1 MYQQSANQIGS
12 RQLIHHA
19 SNSFAIFRCHSK
31 VWHSKSLKS
40 IVSGLEVSLLKLIDK
55 FRIRIGL
62 LVTGEVNLPMPRYF
76 FACMDTGTS
85 IVVMTVIRFP
95 SISDYN
101 IDAQVL
107 SPRYQRSDVWVI
119 SDISMLK
126 PSVQLLLIV
135 VQAFPARKEGGE
147 GRLTAASKMN
157 AFTDLIYHAYG
168 YTSTPTS
175 FSLAC
180 SKRDIKRERVS
191 RSLGIFV
198 NCPNLGSGV
207 PT

>member
-1 MYQQSANQIGS
+1 MP
-12 RQLIHHA
+12 
-19 SNSFAIFRCHSK
+19 
-31 VWHSKSLKS
+31 KSLARDIKGWSNAS
-40 IVSGLEVSLLKLIDK
+40 IVYSR
-55 FRIRIGL
+55 RIQW
-62 LVTGEVNLPMPRYF
+62 TY
-76 FACMDTGTS
+76 
-85 IVVMTVIRFP
+85 
-95 SISDYN
+95 
-101 IDAQVL
+101 
-107 SPRYQRSDVWVI
+107 SDVWVI

-198 NCPNLGSGV
+198 NCPNLGSGDSDFSCHCTKLWV
-207 PT
+207 AAADVDSEAVFEKRMFKREKHLK

>member
-1 MYQQSANQIGS
+1 
-12 RQLIHHA
+12 
-19 SNSFAIFRCHSK
+19 
-31 VWHSKSLKS
+31 
-40 IVSGLEVSLLKLIDK
+40 
-55 FRIRIGL
+55 
-62 LVTGEVNLPMPRYF
+62 
-76 FACMDTGTS
+76 
-85 IVVMTVIRFP
+85 
-95 SISDYN
+95 
-101 IDAQVL
+101 
-107 SPRYQRSDVWVI
+107 
-119 SDISMLK
+119 MLK

-198 NCPNLGSGV
+198 NCPNLGSGDSDFSCHCTKLWVAAADVDSEAVFEKRMFKREKHLNAFSIAPSIASGKFTLPPTYIIRGIIDDKV
-207 PT
+207 PIKQSEDVFKAYKQQNIDATFEVLEGVDHLFDMDPRYTLDEMYAFITKLVQ